1 MKQNLE
7 ATIYDEHEKPIHVT
21 GVFIKGMA
29 SNSRDSPDDEDEHF
43 ITGAT
48 DHNGYDAELTE
59 DQEEDA
65 MKEFY
70 TH

>member
-29 SNSRDSPDDEDEHF
+29 SNSRDSPDDPDEHF

-48 DHNGYDAELTE
+48 NHEGYDAELTE

-65 MKEFY
+65 MSKF
-70 TH
+70 